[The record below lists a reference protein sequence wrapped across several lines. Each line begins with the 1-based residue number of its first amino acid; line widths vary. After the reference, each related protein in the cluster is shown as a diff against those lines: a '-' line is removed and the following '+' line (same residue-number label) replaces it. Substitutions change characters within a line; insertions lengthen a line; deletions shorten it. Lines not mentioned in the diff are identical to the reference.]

1 MWCDNKLT
9 EQIKIQYPI
18 IQAGMAG
25 GVTTPELVSAVSNAG
40 GLGNVGAGY
49 MTAKN
54 MRQTIHA
61 IHQLIDKPFGVNV
74 FVPEHPETT
83 QDHIDQT
90 NELLTPIRKDLG
102 ITPVH
107 TGITVESKLFEE
119 QKIGRATCRKRRQA
133 RW

>member
-1 MWCDNKLT
+1 MWSENKLT

-49 MTAKN
+49 MTAEN

-61 IHQLIDKPFGVNV
+61 IHRLTDQSFGVNV
-74 FVPEHPETT
+74 FVPEHSETT
-83 QDHIDQT
+83 QDHIDQRSEEHT
-90 NELLTPIRKDLG
+90 SELQSRGHL
-102 ITPVH
+102 V
-107 TGITVESKLFEE
+107 
-119 QKIGRATCRKRRQA
+119 CR
-133 RW
+133 